1 MYVDTA
7 GQVDARILAGA
18 REPDAPWPIGL
29 VRLSPSG
36 EVLDT
41 IPSPPFAGEPTG
53 TGGTFMPSKHWD
65 LHPHGYMVVGVSD
78 RYAVELRKPKG
89 TLRIEKAGERLPVHP
104 EERAERQAVQDHL
117 VRTQGQSM
125 TAELAPVPRVKP
137 FFRAIY
143 SGEDGTIWV
152 HVHQDAVRRDP
163 PADAPERPPDAPP
176 PVLWSE
182 PIVFDVFEP
191 DGTCLGEVRVPPR
204 TTLLTYSREQVWAIR
219 RGELDELYLVRM
231 RLVAEG
237 G

>member
-7 GQVDARILAGA
+7 GHVYARILAGA